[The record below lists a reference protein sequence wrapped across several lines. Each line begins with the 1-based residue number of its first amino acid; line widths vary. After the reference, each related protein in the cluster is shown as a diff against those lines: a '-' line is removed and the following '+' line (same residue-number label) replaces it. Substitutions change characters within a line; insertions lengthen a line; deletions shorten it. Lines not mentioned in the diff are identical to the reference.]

1 MFDFHD
7 IFSFLSDILSS
18 GIWLEA
24 ALLIDSLMSVMKNG
38 HTAFLARSGKV
49 TCPVAVTERLV
60 KLLPQSSSAFPLVRR
75 IMKAKSKEHFHSS
88 LGVSMTTLR
97 VEFKK
102 HIKPLVREV
111 SKYGTHSMKSG
122 TASNPACW
130 KIAGVLLDIHA
141 GWRCESA
148 NQFSCFCC
156 SFLILIL
163 YFPVYTGDCLFRIRF
178 SLLLA
183 L

>member
-1 MFDFHD
+1 MRPCKAH
-7 IFSFLSDILSS
+7 L
-18 GIWLEA
+18 
-24 ALLIDSLMSVMKNG
+24 
-38 HTAFLARSGKV
+38 H
-49 TCPVAVTERLV
+49 
-60 KLLPQSSSAFPLVRR
+60 R
-75 IMKAKSKEHFHSS
+75 IMKGKSKKHFHSS
-88 LGVSMTTLR
+88 LGVSMKTLR
-97 VEFKK
+97 LEFKK

-122 TASNPACW
+122 TASNQACW

-148 NQFSCFCC
+148 DQVSCFCG
-156 SFLILIL
+156 SFLILIS